1 MWLKVIGGDKWSN
14 ETMCMLDMYTNLY
27 RKHLVHYKTV
37 TTDKENLQ
45 SIQNLISLF

>member
-14 ETMCMLDMYTNLY
+14 ETMCMLDMY

-37 TTDKENLQ
+37 TTDKENL
-45 SIQNLISLF
+45 